1 MQSRQP
7 RKPTPPFSN
16 KRQKP
21 CTANAGRKADT
32 HRVFDEE
39 ITNVRSRREEDAA
52 IIRRCQDEVYAL
64 RRRCEE
70 NGIAWR

>member
-1 MQSRQP
+1 MSDAL
-7 RKPTPPFSN
+7 
-16 KRQKP
+16 
-21 CTANAGRKADT
+21 TANHGVMEGKGAYNRHATGEAAGGASA
-32 HRVFDEE
+32 VPLL
-39 ITNVRSRREEDAA
+39 VQAAREKRDEDAA